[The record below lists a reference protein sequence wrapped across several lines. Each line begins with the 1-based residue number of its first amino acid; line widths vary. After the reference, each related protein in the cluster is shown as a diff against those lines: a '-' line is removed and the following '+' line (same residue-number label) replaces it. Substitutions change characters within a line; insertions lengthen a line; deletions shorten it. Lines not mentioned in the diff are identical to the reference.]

1 MVGWW
6 VLVDAVGMPNYRR
19 VWVPGGT
26 YFFTVNLQDRQRSLL
41 VDHVDALRSAFAAVQ
56 AVRPFA
62 LIAAAVLPDHLHCMW
77 RLPADD
83 ADNATRWRQI
93 KTEFSQALPREEGRS
108 ATRAARKE
116 RGIWQRRFWERLL
129 RDERDLRHHIDYI
142 HINPVKHGYV
152 ERVADW
158 PHSSFHRYV
167 RRGVL
172 PEDWGA

>member
-1 MVGWW
+1 
-6 VLVDAVGMPNYRR
+6 MPNYRR

-26 YFFTVNLQDRQRSLL
+26 YFFTVNLQERQRSLL
-41 VDHVDALRSAFAAVQ
+41 VEHVGALRAAFAAVQ
-56 AVRPFA
+56 AVRPCSV
-62 LIAAAVLPDHLHCMW
+62 IAAVVLPDHLHCIW

-83 ADNATRWRQI
+83 ADNAMRWRQI
-93 KTEFSQALPREEGRS
+93 KTAFSQALPCEEGRS
-108 ATRAARKE
+108 ATRVARKE

-172 PEDWGA
+172 PKNWGA

>member
-1 MVGWW
+1 
-6 VLVDAVGMPNYRR
+6 MPNYRR

-56 AVRPFA
+56 AERPFA
-62 LIAAAVLPDHLHCMW
+62 LIAAVVLPDHLHCIW
-77 RLPADD
+77 RLPAED

-93 KTEFSQALPREEGRS
+93 KTAFSQALPCAEGRS
-108 ATRAARKE
+108 ATRVARKE
-116 RGIWQRRFWERLL
+116 RGVWQRRYWERLL
-129 RDERDLRHHIDYI
+129 RDERDLRHHIDYV

-158 PHSSFHRYV
+158 PYSSFHRYV
-167 RRGVL
+167 RRGIL
-172 PEDWGA
+172 PEEWGA